1 MKTELKILVKEEK
14 IASNGKPYSKYKC
27 SDNKWH
33 PCFDSAVKLVLDKA
47 VGTDQLVACNIEDNV
62 IKWTEF
68 ISQKQVE
75 TVDMTK
81 FAEGTLPVD
90 KKSVSMYVSYA
101 KDIFLSLEKNEHKS
115 FDDLIRVMD
124 CAITLVKQAKE
135 AFEK

>member
-1 MKTELKILVKEEK
+1 MKVELKIIIKEEK

-81 FAEGTLPVD
+81 FAEETLPVVD
-90 KKSVSMYVSYA
+90 KKQVSMYVSYA
-101 KDIFLSLEKNEHKS
+101 KDILIKLLDDPQGRTSGELLE
-115 FDDLIRVMD
+115 DAVD
-124 CAITLVKQAKE
+124 LVKEAKK